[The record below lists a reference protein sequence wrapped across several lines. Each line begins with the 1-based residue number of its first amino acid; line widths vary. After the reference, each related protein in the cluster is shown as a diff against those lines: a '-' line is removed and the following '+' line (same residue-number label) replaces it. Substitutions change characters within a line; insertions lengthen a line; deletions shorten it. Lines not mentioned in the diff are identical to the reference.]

1 MVQLVG
7 SDQFC
12 ALSFWL
18 ILFQMRV
25 ENVAAKGTK
34 ISLGLNFARNLDSVG
49 WVLISSPLWLITS
62 QRREML
68 LQFLLPIKTTDRNL
82 RARELVFLHQGKERG
97 RYKRNR
103 KCLYI
108 PQNINCAAPTS
119 NQDHWPESLG
129 TFPLADAFLL
139 LTSSHPKTEEKTFTK
154 GTKKSLNS
162 IKFRRYYFF
171 SQSAIP

>member
-68 LQFLLPIKTTDRNL
+68 LQFLLPIKTSGQNL
-82 RARELVFLHQGKERG
+82 RAWEVVFLHQRKERSCCE
-97 RYKRNR
+97 RN
-103 KCLYI
+103 KKSFYI
-108 PQNINCAAPTS
+108 PQNLYYAA
-119 NQDHWPESLG
+119 L
-129 TFPLADAFLL
+129 
-139 LTSSHPKTEEKTFTK
+139 
-154 GTKKSLNS
+154 
-162 IKFRRYYFF
+162 
-171 SQSAIP
+171 SQSRPSATICGSLFLGVCILHLK